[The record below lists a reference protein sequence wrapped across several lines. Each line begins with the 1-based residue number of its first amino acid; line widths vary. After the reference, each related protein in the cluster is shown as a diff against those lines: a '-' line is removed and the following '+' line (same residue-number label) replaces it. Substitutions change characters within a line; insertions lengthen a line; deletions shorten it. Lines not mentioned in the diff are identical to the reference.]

1 MPWMSRPPIVGP
13 SVGASTIGT
22 AIRLI
27 TRPIWALEDCAVQI
41 IVPTGMIAPPPTPC
55 SAREA
60 ISIPTLCEHAHST
73 EPTVNTASAATYNRA
88 VPNRRAAQPV
98 TGMTAASARR

>member
-1 MPWMSRPPIVGP
+1 MVGP
-13 SVGASTIGT
+13 SVGASSIGT

-27 TRPIWALEDCAVQI
+27 TRPICVLEDCAVQI

-55 SAREA
+55 RAREA
-60 ISIPTLCEHAHST
+60 ISISTLCEHAHNAD
-73 EPTVNTASAATYNRA
+73 PTVNTASAATYSRA
-88 VPNRRAAQPV
+88 APNRRAAQPV